1 MDEKIV
7 REFIYKHLISIYNG
21 DFETYKETTSDD
33 LGLYEWFVTPHRIDG
48 LKFHEFMMK
57 NNWAGTKSGFNFEL
71 QDMRIQIYDNTA
83 IVSYTLLL
91 SKIKNDEIEHKV
103 INESRVIVKI
113 NGNLKVVHVHKSP
126 GK

>member
-33 LGLYEWFVTPHRIDG
+33 LGLYEWFVTPHIIDG